1 MTNQITLLRDRQ
13 IWVGCAL
20 VPLWWKTFDTAQ
32 VHISHVCTAVVK
44 LTSHLYLMKVCAF
57 WELEFLGI
65 KEKAEALRTVEERAV
80 VPHVAEKLKFENR
93 RYWVEMP

>member
-1 MTNQITLLRDRQ
+1 
-13 IWVGCAL
+13 
-20 VPLWWKTFDTAQ
+20 
-32 VHISHVCTAVVK
+32 
-44 LTSHLYLMKVCAF
+44 MKVCAF